1 MDNMQDNILTNQ
13 DNILTNQDNIL
24 TNQDNINKFNKDNVV
39 FDW

>member
-39 FDW
+39 FD

>member
-1 MDNMQDNILTNQ
+1 MDNMQ

-39 FDW
+39 FD